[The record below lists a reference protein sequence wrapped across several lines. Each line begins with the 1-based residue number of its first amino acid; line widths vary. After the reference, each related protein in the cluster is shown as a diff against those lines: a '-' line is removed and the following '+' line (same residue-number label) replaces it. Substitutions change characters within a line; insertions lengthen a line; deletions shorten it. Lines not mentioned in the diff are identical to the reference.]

1 VRGSAD
7 PTTEEA
13 EPPVTEAE
21 PEVLQDRADR
31 PVLRVGDRVRHPS
44 QPWSASVQALLAHL
58 RAVGFEEA
66 PRPYGVTADGDEV
79 EFIPGVGGDEAC
91 LLVDSDTAVAAVGD
105 LLRRYHDAV
114 VGWQPAEQ
122 PVWFDGSAGTGAGDR
137 LVCHGD
143 VGPWNLVWRD
153 GRIVGLIDWEHAH
166 VGSRTS
172 DVAYALHYLA
182 PIRDRSYW
190 QGVLGLDRRPR
201 RRHRMRVFTEAYGIA
216 LDDDLVEQVMAS
228 QEAGV
233 DLMRSLAERGD
244 PRRLQLVADGELDR
258 EQRAVAWARA
268 RRAKFLPRPR
278 SDRPGQSV

>member
-1 VRGSAD
+1 M
-7 PTTEEA
+7 PTTPESD
-13 EPPVTEAE
+13 

-58 RAVGFEEA
+58 RDVGFHEA
-66 PRPYGVTADGDEV
+66 PQPYGVTEEGDEV
-79 EFIPGVGGDEAC
+79 AFIPGIGGDDAC
-91 LLVDSDTAVAAVGD
+91 RLVDSDSAVAAVGD

-114 VGWQPAEQ
+114 AGWRPTE
-122 PVWFDGSAGTGAGDR
+122 PVSWFDGSTGTGSAAGPAAGSHPDDT

-166 VGSRTS
+166 VGTRTS
-172 DVAYALHYLA
+172 DIAYALHYLA

-201 RRHRMRVFTEAYGIA
+201 RRHRMRVFAEAYGIA
-216 LDDDLVEQVMAS
+216 LDDELVEQVMAS

-258 EQRAVAWARA
+258 EERAVAWARA
-268 RRAKFLPRPR
+268 RRAKFLGRPRP
-278 SDRPGQSV
+278 DRPARRPRP

>member
-1 VRGSAD
+1 MPTFPD
-7 PTTEEA
+7 PD
-13 EPPVTEAE
+13 

-44 QPWSASVQALLAHL
+44 QPWSASVQALLSHL
-58 RAVGFEEA
+58 RTRGFTEA
-66 PRPYGVTADGDEV
+66 PRPYGVTAGGDEV
-79 EFIPGVGGDEAC
+79 EFIPGVGGDAAC
-91 LLVDSDTAVAAVGD
+91 RLVDSDSAVAAVGE

-114 VGWQPAEQ
+114 AGWRPSE
-122 PVWFDGSAGTGAGDR
+122 PVSWFDGSTGAGTATR
-137 LVCHGD
+137 GRSVEGAGAAETLVCHGD

-166 VGSRTS
+166 VGTRTS
-172 DVAYALHYLA
+172 DIAYALHYLA

-201 RRHRMRVFTEAYGIA
+201 RRHRMRVFAEAYGIA
-216 LDDDLVEQVMAS
+216 LDDALVEQVMTS

-268 RRAKFLPRPR
+268 RRAKFLPRR
-278 SDRPGQSV
+278 R

>member
-1 VRGSAD
+1 MPTFPD
-7 PTTEEA
+7 PD
-13 EPPVTEAE
+13 
-21 PEVLQDRADR
+21 PEVLQSRADR

-44 QPWSASVQALLAHL
+44 QPWSASVQALLGHL
-58 RAVGFEEA
+58 RAVGFTEA
-66 PRPYGVTADGDEV
+66 PQPYGVTPDGDEV
-79 EFIPGVGGDEAC
+79 EFIPGVGGDAAC
-91 LLVDSDTAVAAVGD
+91 RLVDSDSAVAAVGE

-114 VGWQPAEQ
+114 AGWQPAE
-122 PVWFDGSAGTGAGDR
+122 PVHWFDGSSGAGDAAGGGLGPGGEET

-166 VGSRTS
+166 VGTRAS
-172 DVAYALHYLA
+172 DIAYALHYLA

-201 RRHRMRVFTEAYGIA
+201 RRHRMRVFAEAYGIA
-216 LDDDLVEQVMAS
+216 LDDDLVEQVMTS

-258 EQRAVAWARA
+258 EERAVAWARA

-278 SDRPGQSV
+278 PGRPT

>member
-1 VRGSAD
+1 M
-7 PTTEEA
+7 
-13 EPPVTEAE
+13 PPSPHPD

-31 PVLRVGDRVRHPS
+31 PVLRVGDRVRHPA
-44 QPWSASVQALLAHL
+44 QAWSGSVQALLAHL
-58 RAVGFEEA
+58 RAVGFTEA
-66 PRPYGVTADGDEV
+66 PRPYGLTADGDEV
-79 EFIPGVGGDEAC
+79 EFIPGVGGDDAC
-91 LLVDSDTAVAAVGD
+91 LLVDSDTAVAAVGE

-114 VGWQPAEQ
+114 AGWRTQQ
-122 PVWFDGSAGTGAGDR
+122 QLRWFDDSLGTGDGER

-143 VGPWNLVWRD
+143 VGPWNLIWRE
-153 GRIVGLIDWEHAH
+153 GKIVGLIDWEHAH
-166 VGSRTS
+166 VGTRTS
-172 DVAYALHYLA
+172 DIAYALHYLA

-201 RRHRMRVFTEAYGIA
+201 RRHRMRIFAEAYGIG

-244 PRRLQLVADGELDR
+244 PRRRQLVADGELDR
-258 EQRAVAWARA
+258 EVRAVAWTRA

-278 SDRPGQSV
+278 